1 MKSYINPSIKE
12 LVKDLNEAMKPV
24 SKANCGLLNNPP
36 APPAPPA
43 PQEVFDNAL
52 EALAKLEDEL
62 RLIRAYIEESKRN
75 HERQGA

>member
-1 MKSYINPSIKE
+1 MTSYINPSIKE

-24 SKANCGLLNNPP
+24 SKANCGLLNN
-36 APPAPPA
+36 PPAPPA

-75 HERQGA
+75 HERQGV